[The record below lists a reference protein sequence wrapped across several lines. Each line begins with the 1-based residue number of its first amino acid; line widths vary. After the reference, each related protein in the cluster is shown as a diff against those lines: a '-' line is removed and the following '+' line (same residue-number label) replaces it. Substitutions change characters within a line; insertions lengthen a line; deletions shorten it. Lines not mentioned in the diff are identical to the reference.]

1 MIARAITTFKFVFH
15 NGGEWEV
22 PVELIGDIWI
32 KRVSTSIGRIRG
44 GNIVE
49 IHPAQAFRIEILP
62 NADTVKVDDNNK
74 GALEVGIFETI
85 VKNND
90 IELLKNTWDN
100 QDEEEIYFPFDTV
113 EESGTENKYM
123 TSKIQDKKLYIVIN
137 ENNTVEDI
145 YN

>member
-1 MIARAITTFKFVFH
+1 MARELTGFKFVFH

-22 PVELIGDIWI
+22 PVGLIGDLWI

-44 GNIVE
+44 GKIAE

-62 NADTVKVDDNNK
+62 NADTVKVDDINK

-90 IELLKNTWDN
+90 IELLKVTWDEKE
-100 QDEEEIYFPFDTV
+100 EEEIYFPFDTI
-113 EESGTENKYM
+113 EESGTENKFM
-123 TSKIQDKKLYIVIN
+123 TAKIQDKKLYIVID

-145 YN
+145 YK

>member
-1 MIARAITTFKFVFH
+1 MARAITTFKFVLH

-22 PVELIGDIWI
+22 PLELIGDIWI

-62 NADTVKVDDNNK
+62 NADTVKVDDINK

-90 IELLKNTWDN
+90 IELLKITWDN

-123 TSKIQDKKLYIVIN
+123 TSKIQDKNYISSLTKI
-137 ENNTVEDI
+137 I
-145 YN
+145 P

>member
-1 MIARAITTFKFVFH
+1 MTRTITALKFIFH

-22 PVELIGDIWI
+22 PVDLIGDMWI

-44 GNIVE
+44 GEIVE

-62 NADTVKVDDNNK
+62 NADTVKVDDINK

-90 IELLKNTWDN
+90 IELLRITWDN
-100 QDEEEIYFPFDTV
+100 QDEEEIYFPFETAD
-113 EESGTENKYM
+113 ESGTENKFM
-123 TSKIQDKKLYIVIN
+123 TAKIIDKKLYIVID

-145 YN
+145 YK

>member
-1 MIARAITTFKFVFH
+1 MARAITTFKFVFH

-62 NADTVKVDDNNK
+62 NADTVKVDDINK

-90 IELLKNTWDN
+90 IELLKITWDN

-123 TSKIQDKKLYIVIN
+123 TSKIQDKKLYIVID